1 MELLQLKYFCDAAQT
16 ENFSKTAN
24 KYHVPPSNISQS
36 IKRLEVELGVKLFN
50 RKSNCL
56 TLNKNGENFYKK
68 VKEALNILEN
78 AQAEIS
84 DNNDR
89 GVLKICIMTNR
100 FTVSKTIEKFAKKYP
115 DIVIS
120 SSYSLSADSEDFD
133 IIISDDNLKS
143 DNTEREMIVSE
154 GISLAI
160 NTENPLAH
168 KAEINGE
175 DLAKEN
181 FICMNEESSL
191 FSTTKKICDSM
202 NFQPN
207 IVMQSP
213 DPVFVR
219 KCVDLNLGVAFAPAI
234 SWQGQFSDKVVLKKL
249 EGFYRTTYAYKNK
262 NKFNKKSITNFI
274 EMLKKDFI

>member
-16 ENFSKTAN
+16 ENFSKTAS

-36 IKRLEVELGVKLFN
+36 IKRLEGELGIKLFD
-50 RKSNCL
+50 RKTNCL
-56 TLNKNGENFYKK
+56 TLNQSGKNFCIK

-78 AQAEIS
+78 AKAEATDS
-84 DNNDR
+84 NDK

-100 FTVSKTIEKFAKKYP
+100 LIVTDTIEKFAKKYP

-120 SSYSLSADSEDFD
+120 SSYNLSADFEDFD
-133 IIISDDNLKS
+133 IIISDDNFKS

-154 GISLAI
+154 EISLAI
-160 NTENPLAH
+160 NTENTLAL
-168 KAEINGE
+168 KTEITGE

-181 FICMNEESSL
+181 FICMNEDSSL
-191 FSTTKKICDSM
+191 FSITKKICNNM

-213 DPVFVR
+213 DPVFIR
-219 KCVDLNLGVAFAPAI
+219 KCVDLNLGITFVPTI

-249 EGFYRTTYAYKNK
+249 GKFYRTTYAYKNK
-262 NKFNKKSITNFI
+262 NKFNKKSIVNFI
-274 EMLKKDFI
+274 EMLKQDFA

>member
-24 KYHVPPSNISQS
+24 KYRVPPSNISQS
-36 IKRLEVELGVKLFN
+36 IKRLEGELGIKLFD
-50 RKSNCL
+50 RKTNCL
-56 TLNKNGENFYKK
+56 TLNQSGKNFYIK

-78 AQAEIS
+78 AKAEATDS
-84 DNNDR
+84 NDK

-100 FTVSKTIEKFAKKYP
+100 LIVTDTIEKFAKKYP

-120 SSYSLSADSEDFD
+120 SSYNLSADFEDFD
-133 IIISDDNLKS
+133 IIISDDNFKS

-154 GISLAI
+154 EISLAI
-160 NTENPLAH
+160 NTENTLAL
-168 KAEINGE
+168 KTEITGE

-181 FICMNEESSL
+181 FICMNEDSSL
-191 FSTTKKICDSM
+191 FSITKKICNNM

-213 DPVFVR
+213 DPVFIR
-219 KCVDLNLGVAFAPAI
+219 KCVDLNLGITFVPTI

-249 EGFYRTTYAYKNK
+249 GKFYRTTYAYKNK
-262 NKFNKKSITNFI
+262 NKFNKKSIVNFI
-274 EMLKKDFI
+274 EMLKQDFA

>member
-36 IKRLEVELGVKLFN
+36 IKRLEVELGVKLFD

-78 AQAEIS
+78 AQAEMS
-84 DNNDR
+84 DNNDK

-133 IIISDDNLKS
+133 IIISDDNLRS

-191 FSTTKKICDSM
+191 FSTTKKICNSM

-219 KCVDLNLGVAFAPAI
+219 KCVDLNLGVTFAPAI

-249 EGFYRTTYAYKNK
+249 DGFYRTTYAYKNK
-262 NKFNKKSITNFI
+262 NKFNKKSIINFI
-274 EMLKKDFI
+274 EMLKKDFT